1 MTPKPRARPAVSDT
15 PSEDSGGRLPSEDG
29 GGRPPAGAD
38 MSRSYAYQRIA
49 DDLRKRVSSGEFRRG
64 HVLPSEA
71 DLVSSYSASRLTVRR
86 ALGILRAEGLIDAR
100 RGFGWFVAAHPL
112 EHTLSHLGTIEEQV
126 ARAGAKS
133 ERNVL
138 KFEFV
143 LARDRVAEVLKV
155 ARVLRLDRVNTAEDE
170 TIAHVIATVPE
181 DLAAGLS
188 LAQVREHSLY
198 DLLPVEIGSA
208 TQRISAV
215 AAGEEDAA
223 LLGVPVGSPCLQSE
237 RITYTVDGTPAVYAI
252 AIFPGHRVEYVVELP
267 RLQGNVVAGGMR
279 LAH

>member
-1 MTPKPRARPAVSDT
+1 M
-15 PSEDSGGRLPSEDG
+15 
-29 GGRPPAGAD
+29 AGARRRPESNLSGQERGAAQ

-49 DDLRKRVSSGEFRRG
+49 DDMRERVNAGEFGRG

-71 DLVSSYSASRLTVRR
+71 DLASSYSASRLTVRR

-112 EHTLSHLGTIEEQV
+112 EHTLGHLGTIEEQI
-126 ARAGAKS
+126 ARSGAKA

-143 LARDRVAEVLKV
+143 LARGRVAEVLKV
-155 ARVLRLDRVNTAEDE
+155 PRVLRVDRVNTAEGE
-170 TIAHVIATVPE
+170 TLAHVIANVPE
-181 DLAAGLS
+181 ELASTLS
-188 LAQVREHSLY
+188 LAQVTEHSLY

-223 LLGVPVGSPCLQSE
+223 LLGVPVGSPCLESE
-237 RITYTVDGTPAVYAI
+237 RITLAADGTPAVYAI

-267 RLQGNVVAGGMR
+267 RLGGNVVAGGMR
-279 LAH
+279 LAD

>member
-1 MTPKPRARPAVSDT
+1 
-15 PSEDSGGRLPSEDG
+15 
-29 GGRPPAGAD
+29 

-49 DDLRKRVSSGEFRRG
+49 EDLRRRVDTGEFRRG

-71 DLVSSYSASRLTVRR
+71 ELAASYSASRLTVRR
-86 ALGILRAEGLIDAR
+86 ALGILREEGLVDAR

-112 EHTLSHLGTIEEQV
+112 EHTLGHLGTIEEQI
-126 ARAGAKS
+126 ARTGSTA

-143 LARDRVAEVLKV
+143 VARGRVAEALNV
-155 ARVLRLDRVNTAEDE
+155 ARVLRVDRVNTAEGE
-170 TIAHVIATVPE
+170 TLARVVAHVPE
-181 DLAAGLS
+181 DLASGLS

-198 DLLPVEIGSA
+198 DLLPVDIASA

-215 AAGEEDAA
+215 AASEEDAE

-237 RITYTVDGTPAVYAI
+237 RITFTTSGTPTIYAI
-252 AIFPGHRVEYVVELP
+252 AVFPGHRVEYVVELP
-267 RLQGNVVAGGMR
+267 RAPGRVSEGMR
-279 LAH
+279 LAD